1 MEEPS
6 PLGNPLGKRGS
17 ASVEFVAA
25 MASIQEAL
33 ASLGQR
39 IDGQQDQQTKVA
51 LLPITLSILTSKD
64 PHVRMDRLE
73 QRMRTWDDLA
83 QEFLRQFAFN
93 TIIDVS
99 RRDLEV
105 LRQRSDESVTLF
117 ISC

>member
-1 MEEPS
+1 MPEIERYTGIGCPRIHLRLYS
-6 PLGNPLGKRGS
+6 TVMRAHGLDDAQMVMLFPMSLSG
-17 ASVEFVAA
+17 AA
-25 MASIQEAL
+25 QCWF
-33 ASLGQR
+33 ASLEVSR
-39 IDGQQDQQTKVA
+39 
-51 LLPITLSILTSKD
+51 
-64 PHVRMDRLE
+64 R
-73 QRMRTWDDLA
+73 RTWDDLA